1 MKMIAMMSWPLTFF
15 TISMTCEC
23 LSTISHIESFQS
35 GGPRIVKAD
44 ASKLGLPCT
53 ASQLEQMVGME
64 TQAKHRP
71 IEDSRRERRTADRL
85 EKQALFHQ
93 EKQARKQPWRAADAN
108 EMK

>member
-1 MKMIAMMSWPLTFF
+1 
-15 TISMTCEC
+15 
-23 LSTISHIESFQS
+23 
-35 GGPRIVKAD
+35 
-44 ASKLGLPCT
+44 
-53 ASQLEQMVGME
+53 MVGME